1 MYTAF
6 IFFAAAADLFLTIRV
21 WYILED
27 KDKVEVIKDGNRAYV
42 IKQVIKTNRMI
53 NTDDC
58 ESESQQEEE
67 MEIEEENESISA
79 TMFN

>member
-42 IKQVIKTNRMI
+42 IKQVIKTNKMT

-58 ESESQQEEE
+58 ESESQKRRK
-67 MEIEEENESISA
+67 
-79 TMFN
+79 